1 MSKDKVY
8 DRNHRRTSLFKKGN
22 ILSKKRKNALGGNLQ
37 KRLRDNKII
46 REYISLIN
54 TRISSIER
62 LHEYSSEFYY
72 ANQTCITLM
81 NKYSTNK
88 SYVLFDNLETY
99 VDSQLELKKHIILPF
114 FLSQKKVIAI
124 LANNYN
130 LSTGAIS
137 SILNKT
143 KKQKDPSK
151 QWSPRLI
158 PSPQKRTFIYH
169 NDGVTK
175 MTNREYLNYK
185 IKESIFWENESIHD
199 IQDMEYHSEEDRTID
214 IEKTKKYYNEQ
225 REQLSKLERRTK
237 DSPLN
242 HAHEEKK
249 PRNTIL
255 STILTSDSYHKYEL
269 NRLKWEKKHTFKKN
283 CN

>member
-99 VDSQLELKKHIILPF
+99 IDSQLELKK
-114 FLSQKKVIAI
+114 QN
-124 LANNYN
+124 LA
-130 LSTGAIS
+130 
-137 SILNKT
+137 
-143 KKQKDPSK
+143 
-151 QWSPRLI
+151 
-158 PSPQKRTFIYH
+158 
-169 NDGVTK
+169 
-175 MTNREYLNYK
+175 
-185 IKESIFWENESIHD
+185 
-199 IQDMEYHSEEDRTID
+199 SED
-214 IEKTKKYYNEQ
+214 
-225 REQLSKLERRTK
+225 
-237 DSPLN
+237 
-242 HAHEEKK
+242 
-249 PRNTIL
+249 
-255 STILTSDSYHKYEL
+255 TSMIV
-269 NRLKWEKKHTFKKN
+269 
-283 CN
+283 